1 MRSHHLQDCERID
14 NGEEVAPRQ
23 LIYVSVDDSDAD
35 AAKASADS
43 QWVAI
48 DRSSALAVAFL
59 FSITPADRKS
69 TGPRAVILN
78 GEAFSVINPDATAGL
93 KSDAPAFPWV

>member
-1 MRSHHLQDCERID
+1 MTAKQID
-14 NGEEVAPRQ
+14 NGEEIAPRQ

-35 AAKASADS
+35 AAKVSADS

-48 DRSSALAVAFL
+48 DRSSAFAVAFL
-59 FSITPADRKS
+59 FGITRADRKS
-69 TGPRAVILN
+69 TGPRVVILN
-78 GEAFSVINPDATAGL
+78 GETFGVINPDATAGL